1 MSILLVLIN
10 TVPSPKTGSFK
21 VLNKRGNQQGNDSTD
36 GYMLNSDIAWDR
48 YKYNKIAYP
57 L

>member
-21 VLNKRGNQQGNDSTD
+21 VLNKRGNQKGNDSTD